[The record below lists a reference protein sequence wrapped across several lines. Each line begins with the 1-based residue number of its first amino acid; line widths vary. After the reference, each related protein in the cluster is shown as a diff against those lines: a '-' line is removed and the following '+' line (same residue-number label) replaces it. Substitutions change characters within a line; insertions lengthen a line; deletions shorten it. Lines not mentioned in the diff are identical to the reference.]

1 MRTSTAALIG
11 ATALLLAGCTQQ
23 ARPGAQ
29 NQPGPSTAG
38 SSASS
43 TSPSGGVSS
52 PAPVSS
58 PAASSSSAAGSPA
71 ASSTAASTP
80 GPSATS
86 QHPVPAIEP
95 GGCPTAA
102 LSVRAIRGSG
112 AAGHEFAFLQF
123 TNVSTKS
130 CSLTG
135 YPGVQLQLAG
145 KPLGQ
150 PAVRSGKPVRTVQIS
165 PGTSVSANLVDDS
178 SCNAPV
184 SDTVQV
190 YPPNRT
196 DRLVL
201 KLALRGC
208 QLHVDPVS
216 AS

>member
-11 ATALLLAGCTQQ
+11 ATTLLLAGCTQQ
-23 ARPGAQ
+23 SQPGAD
-29 NQPGPSTAG
+29 NQPAG
-38 SSASS
+38 SSTAVSSASGTGPSGSTSSPIPFSPPPASS
-43 TSPSGGVSS
+43 SVASSSTAQSS
-52 PAPVSS
+52 PA
-58 PAASSSSAAGSPA
+58 
-71 ASSTAASTP
+71 
-80 GPSATS
+80 PSATS

-135 YPGVQLQLAG
+135 YPGVQLLLAG
-145 KPLGQ
+145 TPLGQ
-150 PAVRSGKPVRTVQIS
+150 PAVRSGKPVRTVQIA

-208 QLHVDPVS
+208 QLHVDPVTTS
-216 AS
+216 